1 MATYQYRC
9 DQDGVVD
16 VRQPMGSATRVRPC
30 PVCGAD
36 AVRVFSVPMVS
47 FASRARMAAIDR
59 TERTRDEPDVVT
71 APPPRPARGRVPA
84 TPPNP
89 ALQRLPR
96 P

>member
-16 VRQPMGSATRVRPC
+16 VHQPMGTATQAWPC

-59 TERTRDEPDVVT
+59 AEKSRDQPDVVT
-71 APPPRPARGRVPA
+71 APPPRPASRRTPVA
-84 TPPNP
+84 PPNP
-89 ALQRLPR
+89 ALKRLPR

>member
-1 MATYQYRC
+1 
-9 DQDGVVD
+9 
-16 VRQPMGSATRVRPC
+16 
-30 PVCGAD
+30 
-36 AVRVFSVPMVS
+36 MVS

-59 TERTRDEPDVVT
+59 AERTRDEPDVVT